1 MKRNGV
7 RFLSGILAA
16 VLLLGTTTFCWLSLA
31 NGSRVDFPT
40 SFGSAKANYF
50 ESGDGSPDSP
60 YLISSPVHLYNLAW
74 LQYLGY
80 FNKNSALTNG
90 RAQSYFKLKN
100 DLIMTGVAIPP
111 IGTAEYPFLGHFDG
125 NGCVVSSLTVSNAF
139 DDLKNV
145 RPTAA
150 VFDRE
155 SAGGKL
161 QTAGSKAGSMTEVAI
176 VGLFGVTG
184 DYGALIENG
193 TNTNYANVKRRQYTA
208 DSTEEKKTL
217 VPVPSDVTTISENDL
232 YYAAMY
238 VGNFYTDILHI
249 RSVSQNTL
257 IGLAAGY
264 VKGSIEN
271 VGVYRAD
278 MMLSKDARAL
288 DGTVQGIV
296 SKYTL
301 VGDFDADTV
310 GWSENPV
317 TGGKAPGWGDSV
329 DFKGFSQRLN
339 YMITRS
345 YIGSAKPTGSSY
357 GKNNTD
363 FNMNFYVNFA
373 GSNTAGAQFDYE
385 GLADKITYGYCDL
398 KDGTYL
404 PLNVD
409 ESTMF
414 GDTVDGG
421 SNAETTD
428 SVLGWKIN
436 QWYKTKSPET
446 PSGQNTGYI
455 VGGDGGGN
463 YGHIRIRIQK
473 LQISSAGTI
482 WGSLLGATS
491 TTDPTY
497 SSTDDNLL
505 LFTKNSENQTSF
517 VGIKDSYN
525 KNNANLPNISY
536 IELSKDDKKTLLK
549 YNDVRPKFKNFLGGN
564 GYLYGM
570 RFDQGHSSYK
580 NLLTPN
586 AAMTEIDGVPYLKK
600 AINFNVTEAG
610 VITAVVGSYASS
622 SSAQAMF
629 GLYQIERGTDK
640 SITAVRQVSKIYQ
653 HIGGSNTTQKEY
665 KTVYVDDTTDPYA
678 SDTTNYKIT
687 YSRAWFESLD
697 ACKAFY
703 VEIPVAPGE
712 YAISRDI
719 STPSASIYSAYIMYL
734 DIGANGGATPGGQQ
748 SKPYQMQSV
757 DFINDSSAENGKI
770 VVPLKHGSTTEHVY
784 PAYADVGL
792 ELSAVTGDVIVT
804 LMRASGPETRLNSDG
819 VLEIN
824 TVLYYSTTYGGAH
837 VTCITIGKLPT
848 GTDRVAEN
856 TDLRPKEDEPAPT
869 SDGG

>member
-40 SFGSAKANYF
+40 SFGSAKAIYF
-50 ESGDGSPDSP
+50 ESGDGSPADP

-193 TNTNYANVKRRQYTA
+193 TNPNYANVNRLQYTA

-217 VPVPSDVTTISENDL
+217 VPVPTDGTPISENDL

-238 VGNFYTDILHI
+238 VGNFYTDILHV

-310 GWSENPV
+310 GWSENPG
-317 TGGKAPGWGDSV
+317 TSGNSPGA
-329 DFKGFSQRLN
+329 GFGNSIDMRTIN
-339 YMITRS
+339 RRVS
-345 YIGSAKPTGSSY
+345 YIYGARAKYSSTRAYSSTGY
-357 GKNNTD
+357 K
-363 FNMNFYVNFA
+363 VNFFRYA
-373 GSNTAGAQFDYE
+373 TTYPYWNENGTLNQYMETYFQSDSNVTSV
-385 GLADKITYGYCDL
+385 I
-398 KDGTYL
+398 

-409 ESTMF
+409 KATMGLENIQDESSYNGMYTTQWYLNNEYEITHDKNMGYFVGNATDKSSSIRAIISPIAASGGGIYLSF
-414 GDTVDGG
+414 GGVDKG
-421 SNAETTD
+421 STSVQYTTD
-428 SVLGWKIN
+428 LAKNFTMLMIDPKTGTEYKVKDSVNENGIEHN
-436 QWYKTKSPET
+436 D
-446 PSGQNTGYI
+446 
-455 VGGDGGGN
+455 DGN
-463 YGHIRIRIQK
+463 N
-473 LQISSAGTI
+473 ISSLPTWSSSNLHRYGEVRQNFDSMMLDSYLIHGLRFHNFSSYDTTT
-482 WGSLLGATS
+482 GAVT
-491 TTDPTY
+491 
-497 SSTDDNLL
+497 
-505 LFTKNSENQTSF
+505 
-517 VGIKDSYN
+517 SYN
-525 KNNANLPNISY
+525 KVPETVKINGEEKNGY
-536 IELSKDDKKTLLK
+536 ELVKGALNFTVAENDDKKAK
-549 YNDVRPKFKNFLGGN
+549 Y
-564 GYLYGM
+564 
-570 RFDQGHSSYK
+570 
-580 NLLTPN
+580 
-586 AAMTEIDGVPYLKK
+586 
-600 AINFNVTEAG
+600 
-610 VITAVVGSYASS
+610 ITAICGSF
-622 SSAQAMF
+622 AQNNPLNPKDETLF
-629 GLYQIERGTDK
+629 DLFSVIRDNNGKIQ
-640 SITAVRQVSKIYQ
+640 SIKRINNIYY
-653 HIGGSNTTQKEY
+653 NETTQKYEY
-665 KTVYVDDTTDPYA
+665 DP
-678 SDTTNYKIT
+678 SDTTGKT
-687 YSRAWFESLD
+687 L
-697 ACKAFY
+697 AFSFANMNEKFRRNAAYY
-703 VEIPVAPGE
+703 VEIPVEAGDFLIAKSGTSS
-712 YAISRDI
+712 YA
-719 STPSASIYSAYIMYL
+719 ACLMYL
-734 DIGANGGATPGGQQ
+734 DIGADAGSDGNNTQ
-748 SKPYQMQSV
+748 SKPYLMQSV
-757 DFINDSSAENGKI
+757 DFINDSSMENGKI
-770 VVPLKHGSTTEHVY
+770 VVPLKEGEHVY

-804 LMRASGPETRLNSDG
+804 LMRKSGTETRLNSDG

-824 TVLYYSTTYGGAH
+824 TVLYYSTTYGGAP

-848 GTDRVAEN
+848 GTDRVVEK

>member
-40 SFGSAKANYF
+40 SFGSAKPNYF
-50 ESGDGSPDSP
+50 ESGDGSPGDP

-80 FNKNSALTNG
+80 FNKNSDLTNG

-100 DLIMTGVAIPP
+100 DLVMTGVAIPP

-193 TNTNYANVKRRQYTA
+193 TNPNYANVNCQQYTT

-217 VPVPSDVTTISENDL
+217 IPVPSDVTTISENDL

-238 VGNFYTDILHI
+238 VGNFYTDILHV

-310 GWSENPV
+310 GWSENPG
-317 TGGKAPGWGDSV
+317 TSGSSPGA
-329 DFKGFSQRLN
+329 GFGNSIDMRTIN
-339 YMITRS
+339 RRVS
-345 YIGSAKPTGSSY
+345 YIYGARADTYATSKYSSTGY
-357 GKNNTD
+357 K
-363 FNMNFYVNFA
+363 VNFDRKFKYSYPYWNEN
-373 GSNTAGAQFDYE
+373 GTLNQYLETYFQSGNN
-385 GLADKITYGYCDL
+385 ITSVI
-398 KDGTYL
+398 
-404 PLNVD
+404 PLNVNKTLMRLED
-409 ESTMF
+409 PEIPRDNGRMYTIQWYLDKEYEVTHDKNMGYFVGNDTGTSTSIRAIISPIASSGGGGIYLSF
-414 GDTVDGG
+414 GGVSKGQR
-421 SNAETTD
+421 SVQYTTD
-428 SVLGWKIN
+428 LAKNFTMLMI
-436 QWYKTKSPET
+436 
-446 PSGQNTGYI
+446 
-455 VGGDGGGN
+455 
-463 YGHIRIRIQK
+463 
-473 LQISSAGTI
+473 
-482 WGSLLGATS
+482 
-491 TTDPTY
+491 DPTNGTEY
-497 SSTDDNLL
+497 
-505 LFTKNSENQTSF
+505 K
-517 VGIKDSYN
+517 IKDSVNENGTEQDDIENLHPWPGKLHRYGEVRQNFDSMMLNSYLIHGLRFHNFSSYN
-525 KNNANLPNISY
+525 TTTGEVDTVTETVKINGETKTGY
-536 IELSKDDKKTLLK
+536 ELVKGALNFTVAETNDKKAK
-549 YNDVRPKFKNFLGGN
+549 Y
-564 GYLYGM
+564 
-570 RFDQGHSSYK
+570 
-580 NLLTPN
+580 
-586 AAMTEIDGVPYLKK
+586 
-600 AINFNVTEAG
+600 
-610 VITAVVGSYASS
+610 ITAICGSF
-622 SSAQAMF
+622 AQ
-629 GLYQIERGTDK
+629 YSTTSTDNETLFDLFSVIRDNNGK
-640 SITAVRQVSKIYQ
+640 IQSIKRINNIYY
-653 HIGGSNTTQKEY
+653 NETTQKYEY
-665 KTVYVDDTTDPYA
+665 DP
-678 SDTTNYKIT
+678 SDTTGKT
-687 YSRAWFESLD
+687 L
-697 ACKAFY
+697 AFSFDNMNNKFRRSAAYY
-703 VEIPVAPGE
+703 VEIPVEAGDFLIAKSGTSS
-712 YAISRDI
+712 YA
-719 STPSASIYSAYIMYL
+719 ACLMYL
-734 DIGANGGATPGGQQ
+734 DIGADAGSGGDNTQ
-748 SKPYQMQSV
+748 SKPYLMQSV
-757 DFINDSSAENGKI
+757 DFINDSSADANGKI
-770 VVPLKHGSTTEHVY
+770 VVPLKEGSTTEHVY

-804 LMRASGPETRLNSDG
+804 LMRQSGTETRLNSDG

-824 TVLYYSTTYGGAH
+824 TVLYYSKTYGGAS

-848 GTDRVAEN
+848 GTDRVVEN

>member
-31 NGSRVDFPT
+31 NGSRLDFPT

-50 ESGDGSPDSP
+50 ESGDGSPGNP

-100 DLIMTGVAIPP
+100 DLVMTGVAIPP

-193 TNTNYANVKRRQYTA
+193 TNTNYATVNRRQYTK

-310 GWSENPV
+310 GWSENPG
-317 TGGKAPGWGDSV
+317 TSGSSPGA
-329 DFKGFSQRLN
+329 GFGNSIDMRTIN
-339 YMITRS
+339 RRVS
-345 YIGSAKPTGSSY
+345 YIYGARATSSSAKTYFSTGYKVNFSRTQFVYPYWNENGKLNQYMETYFQSDSKVTSVIPLNVNKTLMGLEEIQEIPRNNMYTTQWYLDNEYEVTHDKNMGYFVGNATGSSSSIRAIISPIASSGGGGIY
-357 GKNNTD
+357 LSFGG
-363 FNMNFYVNFA
+363 VNK
-373 GSNTAGAQFDYE
+373 GSTSVQY
-385 GLADKITYGYCDL
+385 
-398 KDGTYL
+398 
-404 PLNVD
+404 
-409 ESTMF
+409 
-414 GDTVDGG
+414 
-421 SNAETTD
+421 TTD
-428 SVLGWKIN
+428 LAKNFTMLMIDPKTGTE
-436 QWYKTKSPET
+436 YK
-446 PSGQNTGYI
+446 
-455 VGGDGGGN
+455 
-463 YGHIRIRIQK
+463 
-473 LQISSAGTI
+473 
-482 WGSLLGATS
+482 
-491 TTDPTY
+491 
-497 SSTDDNLL
+497 
-505 LFTKNSENQTSF
+505 
-517 VGIKDSYN
+517 IKDNVNENGTEQNGISTLPTWSSSNLHRYGEVRKNFDSMMLGSYLIHGLRFHNFSSYDTTTGAVTSYN
-525 KNNANLPNISY
+525 KVPETVKINGETKTEY
-536 IELSKDDKKTLLK
+536 ELVKGALNFTVAETNDKKAK
-549 YNDVRPKFKNFLGGN
+549 Y
-564 GYLYGM
+564 
-570 RFDQGHSSYK
+570 
-580 NLLTPN
+580 
-586 AAMTEIDGVPYLKK
+586 
-600 AINFNVTEAG
+600 
-610 VITAVVGSYASS
+610 ITAICGSF
-622 SSAQAMF
+622 AQYSTGSTQNETLF
-629 GLYQIERGTDK
+629 DLFSVIRDNSGKIQ
-640 SITAVRQVSKIYQ
+640 SIKRINNIYY
-653 HIGGSNTTQKEY
+653 NETTQKYEY
-665 KTVYVDDTTDPYA
+665 DP
-678 SDTTNYKIT
+678 SDTTGKT
-687 YSRAWFESLD
+687 L
-697 ACKAFY
+697 AFSFANMNEKFRRSAAYY
-703 VEIPVAPGE
+703 VEIPVEAGDFLIAKSGTSS
-712 YAISRDI
+712 YA
-719 STPSASIYSAYIMYL
+719 ACLMYL
-734 DIGANGGATPGGQQ
+734 DIGADAGSDGNNTQ
-748 SKPYQMQSV
+748 SKPYLMQSV
-757 DFINDSSAENGKI
+757 DFINDSSKDANGKI
-770 VVPLKHGSTTEHVY
+770 VVPLKEGEHVY

-804 LMRASGPETRLNSDG
+804 LKRESGTETRLNSDG

-824 TVLYYSTTYGGAH
+824 TVLYYSTTYGGAP
-837 VTCITIGKLPT
+837 VTCITVGKLPT
-848 GTDRVAEN
+848 GTDRVVEN

>member
-40 SFGSAKANYF
+40 SFGSAKPNYF
-50 ESGDGSPDSP
+50 ESGDGSPGDP

-80 FNKNSALTNG
+80 FNKNSDLTNG

-193 TNTNYANVKRRQYTA
+193 TNTNYANVNCRQYTE

-217 VPVPSDVTTISENDL
+217 VPVPKPTDVTENDL

-238 VGNFYTDILHI
+238 VGNFYTDILHV

-310 GWSENPV
+310 GWSENPGTSGNSPGAGFGNSIDMRTINRRV
-317 TGGKAPGWGDSV
+317 SYIYGAKAKS
-329 DFKGFSQRLN
+329 ST
-339 YMITRS
+339 TRS
-345 YIGSAKPTGSSY
+345 FF
-357 GKNNTD
+357 NTD
-363 FNMNFYVNFA
+363 YKVNFDRSQA
-373 GSNTAGAQFDYE
+373 FVYPYWNEKGKLNQYME
-385 GLADKITYGYCDL
+385 TYFQSDNNV
-398 KDGTYL
+398 TSVI
-404 PLNVD
+404 PLNVNKTLMGL
-409 ESTMF
+409 EGLEEEISYNNMYT
-414 GDTVDGG
+414 TRWYL
-421 SNAETTD
+421 NPENKREETHD
-428 SVLGWKIN
+428 KN
-436 QWYKTKSPET
+436 M
-446 PSGQNTGYI
+446 GYL
-455 VGGDGGGN
+455 VGN
-463 YGHIRIRIQK
+463 
-473 LQISSAGTI
+473 
-482 WGSLLGATS
+482 ATS
-491 TTDPTY
+491 TSSSIRAIISPIASSGGGGIYLSFGFDGLQPSVQYTTDLAKNFTMLMIDPKTGEECRIKDSVNENGTEPTNSIASLSTY
-497 SSTDDNLL
+497 SSSKLHRYEEVRQNFDSMMLGSYLIHGLRFHNFSSYDT
-505 LFTKNSENQTSF
+505 TTGAVTSYATVTETVKINSENGET
-517 VGIKDSYN
+517 KDGY
-525 KNNANLPNISY
+525 
-536 IELSKDDKKTLLK
+536 ELVKGAL
-549 YNDVRPKFKNFLGGN
+549 NF
-564 GYLYGM
+564 
-570 RFDQGHSSYK
+570 
-580 NLLTPN
+580 TV
-586 AAMTEIDGVPYLKK
+586 AETVEKK
-600 AINFNVTEAG
+600 AKY
-610 VITAVVGSYASS
+610 ITAICGSF
-622 SSAQAMF
+622 AQYKPLDAP
-629 GLYQIERGTDK
+629 GTQNETLFDLFSVSRDNNGK
-640 SITAVRQVSKIYQ
+640 IQSIKRINNIYY
-653 HIGGSNTTQKEY
+653 NETTQKYEY
-665 KTVYVDDTTDPYA
+665 DP
-678 SDTTNYKIT
+678 SDTTGKT
-687 YSRAWFESLD
+687 L
-697 ACKAFY
+697 AFSFDNMNNKFRRSAAYY
-703 VEIPVAPGE
+703 VEIPVEAGDFLI
-712 YAISRDI
+712 AKSGT
-719 STPSASIYSAYIMYL
+719 SSFAACLMYL
-734 DIGANGGATPGGQQ
+734 DIGADAGSDGNNTQ
-748 SKPYQMQSV
+748 SKPYLMQSV
-757 DFINDSSAENGKI
+757 DFINDSSKDANGKI
-770 VVPLKHGSTTEHVY
+770 VVPLKEGSTTEHVY

-848 GTDRVAEN
+848 GTDRVAED

>member
-238 VGNFYTDILHI
+238 IGNFYTDILHI

-310 GWSENPV
+310 GWSENPG
-317 TGGKAPGWGDSV
+317 TSGNSPGA
-329 DFKGFSQRLN
+329 GFGNSIDMRTINRRVN
-339 YMITRS
+339 YIYGARANHA
-345 YIGSAKPTGSSY
+345 YASSY
-357 GKNNTD
+357 SSAGYKVSFSRQPNL
-363 FNMNFYVNFA
+363 YVYWNSDTNQRVETYFQSD
-373 GSNTAGAQFDYE
+373 SNVTSV
-385 GLADKITYGYCDL
+385 I
-398 KDGTYL
+398 
-404 PLNVD
+404 PLNVNKTLMGLEEIQEISRKNMYTTQWYLNNEYEITHD
-409 ESTMF
+409 KNMGYFVGNSTGASSSIRAIVSPIAASGGGGIYLSF
-414 GDTVDGG
+414 GGVNKGQA
-421 SNAETTD
+421 SVQYTTD
-428 SVLGWKIN
+428 LAKNFTMLMIDPKTGTEYKIKDSVNENG
-436 QWYKTKSPET
+436 TE
-446 PSGQNTGYI
+446 QNG
-455 VGGDGGGN
+455 
-463 YGHIRIRIQK
+463 
-473 LQISSAGTI
+473 ISA
-482 WGSLLGATS
+482 L
-491 TTDPTY
+491 PTY
-497 SSTDDNLL
+497 SSSNLHRYGEVRQNFDSMML
-505 LFTKNSENQTSF
+505 DSYLIHGLRFHNFSSYDTTSGA
-517 VGIKDSYN
+517 VTSYN
-525 KNNANLPNISY
+525 KVTEPVKINGETKNEY
-536 IELSKDDKKTLLK
+536 ELVKGALNFTVAETDDKKAK
-549 YNDVRPKFKNFLGGN
+549 Y
-564 GYLYGM
+564 
-570 RFDQGHSSYK
+570 
-580 NLLTPN
+580 
-586 AAMTEIDGVPYLKK
+586 
-600 AINFNVTEAG
+600 
-610 VITAVVGSYASS
+610 ITAICGSF
-622 SSAQAMF
+622 AQYSTGSTENETLF
-629 GLYQIERGTDK
+629 DLFSVIRDNNGKIQ
-640 SITAVRQVSKIYQ
+640 SIKRINNIYY
-653 HIGGSNTTQKEY
+653 NETTQKYEY
-665 KTVYVDDTTDPYA
+665 DP
-678 SDTTNYKIT
+678 SDTTGKT
-687 YSRAWFESLD
+687 L
-697 ACKAFY
+697 AFSFDNMNKKFRRSAAYY
-703 VEIPVAPGE
+703 VEIPVEAGDFLIAKSGTSS
-712 YAISRDI
+712 YA
-719 STPSASIYSAYIMYL
+719 ACLMYL
-734 DIGANGGATPGGQQ
+734 DIGADAGSNGNNTQ
-748 SKPYQMQSV
+748 SKPYLMQSV
-757 DFINDSSAENGKI
+757 DFINDSSADNGKI
-770 VVPLKHGSTTEHVY
+770 VVPLKEGSTTEHVY

-792 ELSAVTGDVIVT
+792 ELSAVTDDVIVT
-804 LMRASGPETRLNSDG
+804 LMRATGTETRLNSDG

-848 GTDRVAEN
+848 GTDRVVEN

>member
-16 VLLLGTTTFCWLSLA
+16 VLLLGTTTLCWLSLA

-238 VGNFYTDILHI
+238 IGNFYTDILHI

-310 GWSENPV
+310 GWSENPG
-317 TGGKAPGWGDSV
+317 TSGNSPGA
-329 DFKGFSQRLN
+329 GFGNSIDMRTINRRVN
-339 YMITRS
+339 YIYGARANHA
-345 YIGSAKPTGSSY
+345 YASSY
-357 GKNNTD
+357 SSAGYKVSFSRQPNL
-363 FNMNFYVNFA
+363 YVYWNSDTNQRVETYFQSD
-373 GSNTAGAQFDYE
+373 SNVTSV
-385 GLADKITYGYCDL
+385 I
-398 KDGTYL
+398 
-404 PLNVD
+404 PLNVNKTLMGLEEIQEISRKNMYTTQWYLNNEYEITHD
-409 ESTMF
+409 KNMGYFVGNSTGASSSIRAIVSPIAASGGGGIYLSF
-414 GDTVDGG
+414 GGVNKGQA
-421 SNAETTD
+421 SVQYTTD
-428 SVLGWKIN
+428 LAKNFTMLMIDPKTGTEYKIKDSVNENG
-436 QWYKTKSPET
+436 TE
-446 PSGQNTGYI
+446 QNG
-455 VGGDGGGN
+455 
-463 YGHIRIRIQK
+463 
-473 LQISSAGTI
+473 ISA
-482 WGSLLGATS
+482 L
-491 TTDPTY
+491 PTY
-497 SSTDDNLL
+497 SSSNLHRYGEVRQNFDSMML
-505 LFTKNSENQTSF
+505 DSYLIHGLRFHNFSSYDTTSGA
-517 VGIKDSYN
+517 VTSYN
-525 KNNANLPNISY
+525 KVTEPVKINGETKNEY
-536 IELSKDDKKTLLK
+536 ELVKGALNFTVAETDDKKAK
-549 YNDVRPKFKNFLGGN
+549 Y
-564 GYLYGM
+564 
-570 RFDQGHSSYK
+570 
-580 NLLTPN
+580 
-586 AAMTEIDGVPYLKK
+586 
-600 AINFNVTEAG
+600 
-610 VITAVVGSYASS
+610 ITAICGSF
-622 SSAQAMF
+622 AQYSTGSTENETLF
-629 GLYQIERGTDK
+629 DLFSVIRDNNGKIQ
-640 SITAVRQVSKIYQ
+640 SIKRINNIYY
-653 HIGGSNTTQKEY
+653 NETTQKYEY
-665 KTVYVDDTTDPYA
+665 DP
-678 SDTTNYKIT
+678 SDTTGKT
-687 YSRAWFESLD
+687 L
-697 ACKAFY
+697 AFSFDNMNKKFRRSAAYY
-703 VEIPVAPGE
+703 VEIPVEAGDFLIAKSGTSS
-712 YAISRDI
+712 YA
-719 STPSASIYSAYIMYL
+719 ACLMYL
-734 DIGANGGATPGGQQ
+734 DIGADAGSNGNNTQ
-748 SKPYQMQSV
+748 SKPYLMQSV
-757 DFINDSSAENGKI
+757 DFINDSSADNGKI
-770 VVPLKHGSTTEHVY
+770 VVPLKEGSTTEHVY

-792 ELSAVTGDVIVT
+792 ELSAVTDDVIVT
-804 LMRASGPETRLNSDG
+804 LMRATGTETRLNSDG

-848 GTDRVAEN
+848 GTDRVVEN

>member
-1 MKRNGV
+1 MKRNGI

-40 SFGSAKANYF
+40 SFGSAKAIYF
-50 ESGDGSPDSP
+50 ESGDGSPADP

-193 TNTNYANVKRRQYTA
+193 TNTNYANVNCQQYTK

-317 TGGKAPGWGDSV
+317 TGGKAPGWGGSI
-329 DFKGFSQRLN
+329 DFKNFSRRLN
-339 YMITRS
+339 YMITATYNASLVSGKRAYYWNAANYHLNFRVDLYPAS
-345 YIGSAKPTGSSY
+345 EPALKGQQFAWDQLHSA
-357 GKNNTD
+357 
-363 FNMNFYVNFA
+363 A
-373 GSNTAGAQFDYE
+373 
-385 GLADKITYGYCDL
+385 TYAYCDL

-404 PLNVD
+404 HLNID
-409 ESTMF
+409 EATMF
-414 GDTVDGG
+414 ADPQI
-421 SNAETTD
+421 TD
-428 SVLGWKIN
+428 SASGWNIN
-436 QWYKTKSPET
+436 AWYQQNAPEL
-446 PSGQNTGYI
+446 PSTGSTGYI
-455 VGGDGGGN
+455 VGGQTSSTTTN
-463 YGHIRIRIQK
+463 GHVRVRIQRLNYTYSIYK
-473 LQISSAGTI
+473 SF
-482 WGSLLGATS
+482 GATGAS
-491 TTDPTY
+491 GLQY
-497 SSTDDNLL
+497 DDSKLVL
-505 LFTKNSENQTSF
+505 YTKTSDDEDF
-517 VGIKDSYN
+517 KGIADSYN
-525 KNNANLPNISY
+525 GLSGAGYISADSLLRYNKNG
-536 IELSKDDKKTLLK
+536 
-549 YNDVRPKFKNFLGGN
+549 VRSSFGNFLGKN

-570 RFDQGHSSYK
+570 RFAQGIDYLSGNNDAQKYQ
-580 NLLTPN
+580 
-586 AAMTEIDGVPYLKK
+586 EIDGVQYVKR
-600 AINFNVTEAG
+600 AINFKIKEEG
-610 VITAVVGSYASS
+610 VITAVVGSY
-622 SSAQAMF
+622 
-629 GLYQIERGTDK
+629 Y
-640 SITAVRQVSKIYQ
+640 
-653 HIGGSNTTQKEY
+653 NTTNAQSMF
-665 KTVYVDDTTDPYA
+665 A
-678 SDTTNYKIT
+678 LYKIT
-687 YSRAWFESLD
+687 RSQDEKKITSLQQVERVYQYVGTGTVTDKYPTVFVGQSSNDTYATNNNYKKTYDRTWFD
-697 ACKAFY
+697 ALEVGKAYY
-703 VEIPVAPGE
+703 VEIPVAANSE
-712 YAISRDI
+712 YAISKDFKT
-719 STPSASIYSAYIMYL
+719 SNENAYIMYL

-748 SKPYQMQSV
+748 SKPYLMQSV

-770 VVPLKHGSTTEHVY
+770 VVPLKEGSTTEHVY

-804 LMRASGPETRLNSDG
+804 LKRASGPETRLNSDG

-824 TVLYYSTTYGGAH
+824 TVLYYSTTYGGAP
-837 VTCITIGKLPT
+837 VTCITVGKLPT
-848 GTDRVAEN
+848 GTDRVVEN

>member
-31 NGSRVDFPT
+31 NGSRLDFPT
-40 SFGSAKANYF
+40 SFGSAKAIYF
-50 ESGDGSPDSP
+50 ESGDGSPADP
-60 YLISSPVHLYNLAW
+60 YIISSPVHLYNLAW

-161 QTAGSKAGSMTEVAI
+161 QTAGSKAGNMTEVAI

-193 TNTNYANVKRRQYTA
+193 TNTNYATVNRRQYTE

-217 VPVPSDVTTISENDL
+217 VPVPKPTDVTENDL

-385 GLADKITYGYCDL
+385 GLADGIIYGYCDL

-414 GDTVDGG
+414 GGTVDGE
-421 SNAETTD
+421 SNAETTA
-428 SVLGWKIN
+428 SPTGWRIN

-446 PSGQNTGYI
+446 PSVQNTGYI
-455 VGGDGGGN
+455 IGGDGGGTT
-463 YGHIRIRIQK
+463 GHIRIRIQT
-473 LQISSAGTI
+473 LQLTSSSAGTI
-482 WGSLLGATS
+482 WGSLLGS
-491 TTDPTY
+491 TEASVQY
-497 SSTDDNLL
+497 NSNDDNLL
-505 LFTKNSENQTSF
+505 LFTKNSKNQNSF

-525 KNNANLPNISY
+525 KNNANWPTNISY

-549 YNDVRPKFKNFLGGN
+549 YNDVRSKFKNFLGEN

-570 RFDQGHSSYK
+570 RFEGQSSVYQSS
-580 NLLTPN
+580 L
-586 AAMTEIDGVPYLKK
+586 AANSTYTEVNGVPYLKR
-600 AINFNVTEAG
+600 AINFTVAQKG
-610 VITAVVGSYASS
+610 VITAVVGSYQNKKAP
-622 SSAQAMF
+622 QAMF
-629 GLYQIERGTDK
+629 GLYQIERGADK
-640 SITAVRQVSKIYQ
+640 SITSVRQISKIYQ
-653 HIGGSNTTQKEY
+653 YSENGEDKY
-665 KTVYVDDTTDPYA
+665 KTVYQGETDLYEGKEK
-678 SDTTNYKIT
+678 YKIT

-697 ACKAFY
+697 ACKAYY

-719 STPSASIYSAYIMYL
+719 SSTKNTAYIMYL
-734 DIGANGGATPGGQQ
+734 DIGANGGTTPGGQQ
-748 SKPYQMQSV
+748 SKPYLMQSV
-757 DFINDSSAENGKI
+757 DFINDSSAANGKI
-770 VVPLKHGSTTEHVY
+770 VVPLKEGKHVY

-824 TVLYYSTTYGGAH
+824 TVLYYSTTYGGTP

-848 GTDRVAEN
+848 GTDRVVEN
-856 TDLRPKEDEPAPT
+856 KDLRPEEDEPAPT

>member
-1 MKRNGV
+1 MKRNGI

-31 NGSRVDFPT
+31 NGSRLDFPT

-50 ESGDGSPDSP
+50 ESGDGSPGNP

-100 DLIMTGVAIPP
+100 DLVMTGVAIPP

-184 DYGALIENG
+184 DYGALIEKG
-193 TNTNYANVKRRQYTA
+193 TNTNYATVNRLQYTE

-238 VGNFYTDILHI
+238 IGNFYTDILHV
-249 RSVSQNTL
+249 RSVSQSTL

-310 GWSENPV
+310 GWSENPGTSGSSPGAGFGNSIDMRTINRRV
-317 TGGKAPGWGDSV
+317 SYIYGAKATS
-329 DFKGFSQRLN
+329 SA
-339 YMITRS
+339 TRS
-345 YIGSAKPTGSSY
+345 YSSPKY
-357 GKNNTD
+357 K
-363 FNMNFYVNFA
+363 VNFDRSQA
-373 GSNTAGAQFDYE
+373 FVYPYWNEKGKLNQYME
-385 GLADKITYGYCDL
+385 TYFQSDS
-398 KDGTYL
+398 KVTSVI
-404 PLNVD
+404 PLNVNKTLMGL
-409 ESTMF
+409 EGLEEEISYNNMY
-414 GDTVDGG
+414 
-421 SNAETTD
+421 TTR
-428 SVLGWKIN
+428 
-436 QWYKTKSPET
+436 WYLDNEYEVTHDK
-446 PSGQNTGYI
+446 NMGYF
-455 VGGDGGGN
+455 VGN
-463 YGHIRIRIQK
+463 
-473 LQISSAGTI
+473 
-482 WGSLLGATS
+482 ATS
-491 TTDPTY
+491 TSSSIRAIISPIASSGGGGIYLSFGGVKKGQRSVQYTTDLAKNFTMLMIDPKTGTKYKIKDSVNENGTEQGGISALPTL
-497 SSTDDNLL
+497 SSSNLHRYGEVRQNFDSMML
-505 LFTKNSENQTSF
+505 DSFLIHGLRFHNFSSYDTTTGVVTSYNTVTETVKINSENGET
-517 VGIKDSYN
+517 KDGY
-525 KNNANLPNISY
+525 
-536 IELSKDDKKTLLK
+536 ELVKGALNFTVAETNDKKAK
-549 YNDVRPKFKNFLGGN
+549 Y
-564 GYLYGM
+564 
-570 RFDQGHSSYK
+570 
-580 NLLTPN
+580 
-586 AAMTEIDGVPYLKK
+586 
-600 AINFNVTEAG
+600 
-610 VITAVVGSYASS
+610 ITAICGSF
-622 SSAQAMF
+622 AQYDSTSTQNETLF
-629 GLYQIERGTDK
+629 DLFSVIRDNNGKIQ
-640 SITAVRQVSKIYQ
+640 SIKRINNIYY
-653 HIGGSNTTQKEY
+653 NETTRKYEY
-665 KTVYVDDTTDPYA
+665 DP
-678 SDTTNYKIT
+678 SDTTGKT
-687 YSRAWFESLD
+687 L
-697 ACKAFY
+697 AFSFDNMNKKFRRSAAYY
-703 VEIPVAPGE
+703 VEIPVEAGDFLIAKSGTSS
-712 YAISRDI
+712 YA
-719 STPSASIYSAYIMYL
+719 ACLMYL
-734 DIGANGGATPGGQQ
+734 DIGADAGSGGDNTQ
-748 SKPYQMQSV
+748 SKPYLMQSV
-757 DFINDSSAENGKI
+757 DFINDSSKDANGKI
-770 VVPLKHGSTTEHVY
+770 VVPLKEGSTTEHVY

-804 LMRASGPETRLNSDG
+804 LMRASGTETRLNSDG

-824 TVLYYSTTYGGAH
+824 TVLYYSTTYGGAP
-837 VTCITIGKLPT
+837 VTCITVGKLPT
-848 GTDRVAEN
+848 GTDRVAED

-869 SDGG
+869 SNGG

>member
-50 ESGDGSPDSP
+50 ESGEGSPGDP

-100 DLIMTGVAIPP
+100 DLVMTGVAIPP

-139 DDLKNV
+139 DDLKDV

-193 TNTNYANVKRRQYTA
+193 TNTNYATVNCQQYTE

-217 VPVPSDVTTISENDL
+217 VPVPTDGTPITENDL

-238 VGNFYTDILHI
+238 VGNFYTDILHV

-317 TGGKAPGWGDSV
+317 TGGKAPGWGGSI
-329 DFKGFSQRLN
+329 DFKNFSRRLN
-339 YMITRS
+339 YMITATYNASLVSGKRAYYWNAANYHLNFRVDLYPAS
-345 YIGSAKPTGSSY
+345 EPALKGQQFAWDQLHSA
-357 GKNNTD
+357 
-363 FNMNFYVNFA
+363 A
-373 GSNTAGAQFDYE
+373 
-385 GLADKITYGYCDL
+385 TYAYCDL

-404 PLNVD
+404 HLNID
-409 ESTMF
+409 EATMF
-414 GDTVDGG
+414 ADPQITDLASGWNI
-421 SNAETTD
+421 NA
-428 SVLGWKIN
+428 
-436 QWYKTKSPET
+436 WYQQNAPEL
-446 PSGQNTGYI
+446 PSTGNTGYI
-455 VGGDGGGN
+455 VGGQTSSTTTN
-463 YGHIRIRIQK
+463 GHVRVRIQRLNYK
-473 LQISSAGTI
+473 YSIYKSF
-482 WGSLLGATS
+482 GATGAS
-491 TTDPTY
+491 GLQY
-497 SSTDDNLL
+497 DDSKLVL
-505 LFTKNSENQTSF
+505 YTKTSDDEDF
-517 VGIKDSYN
+517 KGIADSYN
-525 KNNANLPNISY
+525 GLSGAGYISADSLLRYNKNG
-536 IELSKDDKKTLLK
+536 
-549 YNDVRPKFKNFLGGN
+549 VRSSFGNFLGKN

-570 RFDQGHSSYK
+570 RFAQGIDYLSGNNDAQKYQ
-580 NLLTPN
+580 
-586 AAMTEIDGVPYLKK
+586 EIDGVQYVKR
-600 AINFNVTEAG
+600 AINFKIKEEG
-610 VITAVVGSYASS
+610 VITAVVGSY
-622 SSAQAMF
+622 
-629 GLYQIERGTDK
+629 Y
-640 SITAVRQVSKIYQ
+640 
-653 HIGGSNTTQKEY
+653 NTTNAQSMF
-665 KTVYVDDTTDPYA
+665 A
-678 SDTTNYKIT
+678 LYKIT
-687 YSRAWFESLD
+687 RSQDEKKITSLQQVERVYQYVGTGTVTDKYPTVFVGQSSNDTYATNNNYKKTYDRTWFD
-697 ACKAFY
+697 ALEVGKAYY
-703 VEIPVAPGE
+703 VEIPVEANSE
-712 YAISRDI
+712 YAISKDFKT
-719 STPSASIYSAYIMYL
+719 SNENAYIMYL

-748 SKPYQMQSV
+748 SKPYLMQSV
-757 DFINDSSAENGKI
+757 DFINDSSADANGKI
-770 VVPLKHGSTTEHVY
+770 VVPLKEGEHVY

-804 LMRASGPETRLNSDG
+804 LMRASGTETRLNSDG

-824 TVLYYSTTYGGAH
+824 TVLYYSTTYGGAP

-848 GTDRVAEN
+848 GTDRVVEK

-869 SDGG
+869 SDSG

>member
-40 SFGSAKANYF
+40 SFGSAKAIYF
-50 ESGDGSPDSP
+50 ESGDGSPADP

-100 DLIMTGVAIPP
+100 DLVMTGVAIPP

-193 TNTNYANVKRRQYTA
+193 TNTNYANVICWQYTE

-217 VPVPSDVTTISENDL
+217 VPVPTDGTPISENDL

-238 VGNFYTDILHI
+238 VGNFYTDILHV

-317 TGGKAPGWGDSV
+317 TGGKAPGWGGSI
-329 DFKGFSQRLN
+329 DFKNFSRRLN
-339 YMITRS
+339 YMITATYNASLFGGKRV
-345 YIGSAKPTGSSY
+345 YYWNAANYHLNFRVDLYPTGSSLT
-357 GKNNTD
+357 GRQ
-363 FNMNFYVNFA
+363 FA
-373 GSNTAGAQFDYE
+373 WDQLHNDT
-385 GLADKITYGYCDL
+385 TYASCDL

-404 PLNVD
+404 HLNID
-409 ESTMF
+409 EATMF
-414 GDTVDGG
+414 ADPQITDPASGWNI
-421 SNAETTD
+421 NA
-428 SVLGWKIN
+428 
-436 QWYKTKSPET
+436 WYQQNAPEL
-446 PSGQNTGYI
+446 PSTGNTGYI
-455 VGGDGGGN
+455 VGGQTSSTYTN
-463 YGHIRIRIQK
+463 GHVRVRIQRLNYTYSIYK
-473 LQISSAGTI
+473 SF
-482 WGSLLGATS
+482 GATGAS
-491 TTDPTY
+491 GLQY
-497 SSTDDNLL
+497 DDSKLVL
-505 LFTKNSENQTSF
+505 YTKTGDNEDF
-517 VGIKDSYN
+517 KGIADSYN
-525 KNNANLPNISY
+525 GLSGAGYISADSLLRY
-536 IELSKDDKKTLLK
+536 NKDG
-549 YNDVRPKFKNFLGGN
+549 VRSSFGNFLGKN

-570 RFDQGHSSYK
+570 RFTHATDYLSGNNDAQKYQ
-580 NLLTPN
+580 
-586 AAMTEIDGVPYLKK
+586 EIDGVQYVKR
-600 AINFNVTEAG
+600 AINFKIKEEG
-610 VITAVVGSYASS
+610 VITAVVGSYYNTKDLQS
-622 SSAQAMF
+622 MF
-629 GLYQIERGTDK
+629 AL
-640 SITAVRQVSKIYQ
+640 
-653 HIGGSNTTQKEY
+653 
-665 KTVYVDDTTDPYA
+665 
-678 SDTTNYKIT
+678 YKIT
-687 YSRAWFESLD
+687 RSQDEKKIASLQQVERVYQYVGAGTVTDKYPTVFVGQSSNDSYATNNNYKKTYDRTWFD
-697 ACKAFY
+697 ALEVGKAYY
-703 VEIPVAPGE
+703 VEIPVAANSE
-712 YAISRDI
+712 YAISKDFKT
-719 STPSASIYSAYIMYL
+719 SNENAYIMYL

-748 SKPYQMQSV
+748 SKPYLMQSV
-757 DFINDSSAENGKI
+757 DFINDSSMENGKI
-770 VVPLKHGSTTEHVY
+770 VVPLKEGKHVY

-792 ELSAVTGDVIVT
+792 ELSAVTDDVIVT

-824 TVLYYSTTYGGAH
+824 TVLYYSTTYGGSP
-837 VTCITIGKLPT
+837 VTCITVGKLPT
-848 GTDRVAEN
+848 GTDRVEEN
-856 TDLRPKEDEPAPT
+856 RDLRPKEDEPAPT

>member
-50 ESGDGSPDSP
+50 ESGNGSPDSP

-100 DLIMTGVAIPP
+100 DLVMTGVAIPP

-139 DDLKNV
+139 DDLKDV

-155 SAGGKL
+155 STGGKL

-193 TNTNYANVKRRQYTA
+193 TNTNYANVNCQQYTT

-238 VGNFYTDILHI
+238 IGNFYTDILHI
-249 RSVSQNTL
+249 RSVSQSTL

-310 GWSENPV
+310 GWSENPG
-317 TGGKAPGWGDSV
+317 TSGNSPGA
-329 DFKGFSQRLN
+329 GFGNSIDMRTIN
-339 YMITRS
+339 RRVS
-345 YIGSAKPTGSSY
+345 YIYGARATSSSAKTYFSTGY
-357 GKNNTD
+357 K
-363 FNMNFYVNFA
+363 VNF
-373 GSNTAGAQFDYE
+373 SRTQFVYPYWNE
-385 GLADKITYGYCDL
+385 NGKLNQYMETYFQSD
-398 KDGTYL
+398 DNATSVI

-409 ESTMF
+409 KTKMKLENIQDEISYNKMYTTQWYLDHEYEVTHDKNMGYFVGNATGPSSSIRAIVSPIASSGGGGIYLSF
-414 GDTVDGG
+414 GFSGLQTSVQY
-421 SNAETTD
+421 TTD
-428 SVLGWKIN
+428 LAKNFTMLMIDP
-436 QWYKTKSPET
+436 KTGEEC
-446 PSGQNTGYI
+446 
-455 VGGDGGGN
+455 
-463 YGHIRIRIQK
+463 RIK
-473 LQISSAGTI
+473 DNVNENGTEPTNSI
-482 WGSLLGATS
+482 ASLS
-491 TTDPTY
+491 TY
-497 SSTDDNLL
+497 SSSKLHRYEEVR
-505 LFTKNSENQTSF
+505 KNFDSMMLGSYLIHGLRFHNFSSYDTTTGA
-517 VGIKDSYN
+517 VTSYN
-525 KNNANLPNISY
+525 KVPETVKINGETKPGY
-536 IELSKDDKKTLLK
+536 ELVKGALNFTVAETDDKKAK
-549 YNDVRPKFKNFLGGN
+549 Y
-564 GYLYGM
+564 
-570 RFDQGHSSYK
+570 
-580 NLLTPN
+580 
-586 AAMTEIDGVPYLKK
+586 
-600 AINFNVTEAG
+600 
-610 VITAVVGSYASS
+610 ITAICGSF
-622 SSAQAMF
+622 AQNMTVNDPKAENETLF
-629 GLYQIERGTDK
+629 DLFSVIRDNNGKIQ
-640 SITAVRQVSKIYQ
+640 SIKRINNIYY
-653 HIGGSNTTQKEY
+653 NETTQKYEY
-665 KTVYVDDTTDPYA
+665 DP
-678 SDTTNYKIT
+678 SDTTGKT
-687 YSRAWFESLD
+687 L
-697 ACKAFY
+697 AFSFANMNKKFRRSAAYY
-703 VEIPVAPGE
+703 VEIPVEAGDFLIAKSGTSS
-712 YAISRDI
+712 YA
-719 STPSASIYSAYIMYL
+719 ACLMYL
-734 DIGANGGATPGGQQ
+734 DIGADAGSDGNNTQ
-748 SKPYQMQSV
+748 SKPYLMQSV
-757 DFINDSSAENGKI
+757 DFINDSSKDANGKI
-770 VVPLKHGSTTEHVY
+770 VVPLKKGSTTEHVY

-824 TVLYYSTTYGGAH
+824 TVLYYSTTYGGAP
-837 VTCITIGKLPT
+837 VTCITVGKLPT
-848 GTDRVAEN
+848 GTDRVVEK
-856 TDLRPKEDEPAPT
+856 TDLHPKEDEPAST

>member
-16 VLLLGTTTFCWLSLA
+16 VLLLGTTTFCWLSLV

-40 SFGSAKANYF
+40 SFGSAKAIYF
-50 ESGDGSPDSP
+50 ESGDGSPADP
-60 YLISSPVHLYNLAW
+60 YIISSPVHLYNLAW

-193 TNTNYANVKRRQYTA
+193 TNTNYANVNCQQYTK

-329 DFKGFSQRLN
+329 DFKGFAQRLN

-363 FNMNFYVNFA
+363 FNMNFYVNFV

-398 KDGTYL
+398 KEGTYL

-455 VGGDGGGN
+455 VGGDGGGTT
-463 YGHIRIRIQK
+463 GHIRIRIQT
-473 LQISSAGTI
+473 LQLSSSSAGTI
-482 WGSLLGATS
+482 WGSLLGATN

-505 LFTKNSENQTSF
+505 LFTKNSENQNSF

-525 KNNANLPNISY
+525 KNNENLPNISY

-549 YNDVRPKFKNFLGGN
+549 YNDVRSKFKNFLGGN

-570 RFDQGHSSYK
+570 RFEGLRSVYQSS
-580 NLLTPN
+580 L
-586 AAMTEIDGVPYLKK
+586 AANSTYTEVNGIPYLKR
-600 AINFNVTEAG
+600 AINFTVTQKG
-610 VITAVVGSYASS
+610 VITAVVGSYQNKDNL
-622 SSAQAMF
+622 QAMF
-629 GLYQIERGTDK
+629 GLYQIERGADK
-640 SITAVRQVSKIYQ
+640 SITSVRQISKIYQ
-653 HIGGSNTTQKEY
+653 YSENGEDEY
-665 KTVYVDDTTDPYA
+665 KTVYQGETDLYEGKEK
-678 SDTTNYKIT
+678 YKIT

-697 ACKAFY
+697 ACKAYY

-719 STPSASIYSAYIMYL
+719 SSTKNAAYIMYL

-748 SKPYQMQSV
+748 SKPYLMQSV
-757 DFINDSSAENGKI
+757 DFINDSSTANGKI
-770 VVPLKHGSTTEHVY
+770 VVPLKEGEHVY

-824 TVLYYSTTYGGAH
+824 TVLYYSTTYGGAP

-848 GTDRVAEN
+848 GTDRVVEK

>member
-50 ESGDGSPDSP
+50 ESGNGSPDSP

-100 DLIMTGVAIPP
+100 DLVMTGVAIPP

-193 TNTNYANVKRRQYTA
+193 TNTNYATVNRLQYTA

-317 TGGKAPGWGDSV
+317 TGGKTPGWGGSI
-329 DFKGFSQRLN
+329 DFQNFSRRLN
-339 YMITRS
+339 YMITATYNASLFGGKRS
-345 YIGSAKPTGSSY
+345 YYWNASNYHLNFRVDLYPTS
-357 GKNNTD
+357 
-363 FNMNFYVNFA
+363 
-373 GSNTAGAQFDYE
+373 GSNLTGRQFAWDQ
-385 GLADKITYGYCDL
+385 LHSDTTYASCDL

-404 PLNVD
+404 HLNID
-409 ESTMF
+409 EATMF
-414 GDTVDGG
+414 ADPQITDPASGWNI
-421 SNAETTD
+421 NA
-428 SVLGWKIN
+428 
-436 QWYKTKSPET
+436 WYQQNAPER
-446 PSGQNTGYI
+446 PSTGNTGYI
-455 VGGDGGGN
+455 VGGQTN
-463 YGHIRIRIQK
+463 STTTNGHIRVRIQRLNYTYSIYK
-473 LQISSAGTI
+473 SF
-482 WGSLLGATS
+482 GATGAS
-491 TTDPTY
+491 GLQY
-497 SSTDDNLL
+497 DDSKLVL
-505 LFTKNSENQTSF
+505 YTKTSDDEDF
-517 VGIKDSYN
+517 KGIADSYN
-525 KNNANLPNISY
+525 GLSGAGYISADSLLRY
-536 IELSKDDKKTLLK
+536 NKKG
-549 YNDVRPKFKNFLGGN
+549 VRSSFGNFLGKN

-570 RFDQGHSSYK
+570 RFTQGIDYLSGEDDAQKYQ
-580 NLLTPN
+580 
-586 AAMTEIDGVPYLKK
+586 EIDGVQYVKR
-600 AINFNVTEAG
+600 AINFKIKEEG
-610 VITAVVGSYASS
+610 VITAVVGSYFNTKDPQS
-622 SSAQAMF
+622 MF
-629 GLYQIERGTDK
+629 AL
-640 SITAVRQVSKIYQ
+640 
-653 HIGGSNTTQKEY
+653 
-665 KTVYVDDTTDPYA
+665 
-678 SDTTNYKIT
+678 YKIT
-687 YSRAWFESLD
+687 RSQDEKKITSLQQVERVYQYVGTGTVTDKYPTVFVGQSSNDTYATNNNYKKTYDRTWFDTLEVG
-697 ACKAFY
+697 KAYY
-703 VEIPVAPGE
+703 VEIPVAADSE
-712 YAISRDI
+712 YAISKDFKT
-719 STPSASIYSAYIMYL
+719 SNTNAYIMYL

-748 SKPYQMQSV
+748 SKPYLMQSV
-757 DFINDSSAENGKI
+757 DFINDSSADENGKI
-770 VVPLKHGSTTEHVY
+770 VVPLKEGSPTEHVY

-792 ELSAVTGDVIVT
+792 ELSAVTDDVIVT

-824 TVLYYSTTYGGAH
+824 TVLYYSTTYGGAP

-848 GTDRVAEN
+848 GTDRVEEN
-856 TDLRPKEDEPAPT
+856 RDLRPKEDEPAPT

>member
-50 ESGDGSPDSP
+50 ESGDGSPGDP

-100 DLIMTGVAIPP
+100 DLVMTGVAIPP

-193 TNTNYANVKRRQYTA
+193 TNTNYANVNRQQYTE

-217 VPVPSDVTTISENDL
+217 VPVPTDVTKIKENDL

-238 VGNFYTDILHI
+238 VGNFYTDILHV

-310 GWSENPV
+310 GWSENPG
-317 TGGKAPGWGDSV
+317 TSGSSPGA
-329 DFKGFSQRLN
+329 GFGNSIDMRT
-339 YMITRS
+339 ISRRVS
-345 YIGSAKPTGSSY
+345 YIYGARAKTSATSRYFSKSY
-357 GKNNTD
+357 K
-363 FNMNFYVNFA
+363 VNFWRNYILYVYWNSDTNQRVETCFQSDDDA
-373 GSNTAGAQFDYE
+373 TSV
-385 GLADKITYGYCDL
+385 I
-398 KDGTYL
+398 

-409 ESTMF
+409 
-414 GDTVDGG
+414 
-421 SNAETTD
+421 
-428 SVLGWKIN
+428 
-436 QWYKTKSPET
+436 KTQMKLE
-446 PSGQNTGYI
+446 N
-455 VGGDGGGN
+455 
-463 YGHIRIRIQK
+463 IQDE
-473 LQISSAGTI
+473 I
-482 WGSLLGATS
+482 
-491 TTDPTY
+491 
-497 SSTDDNLL
+497 
-505 LFTKNSENQTSF
+505 
-517 VGIKDSYN
+517 SYN
-525 KNNANLPNISY
+525 KMYTTQWYLDHEREVTHDKNMGYFVGNATGSSSSIRAITSPIASSGGGGIYLSFGGVNKGQASVQYTTDLAKNFTMLMIDPKTGTEYKVKDSVNENGTEQNGISTLPTWSSSNLHRYGEVRQNFDSMMLDSY
-536 IELSKDDKKTLLK
+536 LIHGLRFHNFSSYDTTTGAVTSYNKVPETVKINGKTKNDYELVKGALNFTVAETDDKKAK
-549 YNDVRPKFKNFLGGN
+549 Y
-564 GYLYGM
+564 
-570 RFDQGHSSYK
+570 
-580 NLLTPN
+580 
-586 AAMTEIDGVPYLKK
+586 
-600 AINFNVTEAG
+600 
-610 VITAVVGSYASS
+610 ITAICGSF
-622 SSAQAMF
+622 AQDSTGSTENETLF
-629 GLYQIERGTDK
+629 DLFSVIRDNNGKIQ
-640 SITAVRQVSKIYQ
+640 SIKRINNIYY
-653 HIGGSNTTQKEY
+653 NKTTQKYEY
-665 KTVYVDDTTDPYA
+665 DP
-678 SDTTNYKIT
+678 SDTTGKT
-687 YSRAWFESLD
+687 L
-697 ACKAFY
+697 AFSFDNMNKKFRRSAAYY
-703 VEIPVAPGE
+703 VEIPVEAGDFLIAKSGTSP
-712 YAISRDI
+712 YA
-719 STPSASIYSAYIMYL
+719 ACLMYL
-734 DIGANGGATPGGQQ
+734 DIGADAGSDGDNTQ
-748 SKPYQMQSV
+748 SKPYLMQSV
-757 DFINDSSAENGKI
+757 DFINDSSKDANGKI
-770 VVPLKHGSTTEHVY
+770 VVPLKEGEHVY

-824 TVLYYSTTYGGAH
+824 TVLYYSTTYGGAS

-848 GTDRVAEN
+848 GTDRVVEK